1 MTPGLGAAMA
11 AEIEQTA
18 GVAAAQ
24 LCGAGAWSRALR
36 ELMPGQLRG
45 VAMTARGSSDH
56 AANYGR
62 YLLEP
67 ALGVP
72 VWSTAPSLVTRYGA
86 STDLAG
92 VLAIAVSQSGRTP
105 EIVTMLE
112 RQRASG
118 AVAVAI
124 TNDPDSPLAAVADL
138 TVALQAGAERAVP
151 ATKTFTATLLA
162 FALVAAAIDRSGRFA
177 VDDEAVTAAIEAALG
192 PPVPPAL
199 GELAAALAASDVALH
214 LGRGVLL
221 PIAGET
227 ALKLIETTATAH
239 LAWST
244 VDVRHGPLALA
255 TPDRPTVLHH
265 AAGPVSGDA
274 ADVTATLRERGVAV
288 WVIGDPLAGQSAHIP
303 VPNALPE
310 HLRPLVHAVRL
321 QQLALA
327 TARARGVDP
336 DAPAG
341 LSKVTAT
348 T

>member
-1 MTPGLGAAMA
+1 MTVPLGAAME
-11 AEIEQTA
+11 AEIGETA
-18 GVAAAQ
+18 RVAADLIA
-24 LCGAGAWSRALR
+24 GAGDLGPALR
-36 ELMPGQLRG
+36 ERLPDRLVG
-45 VAMTARGSSDH
+45 VATTARGSSDH

-67 ALGVP
+67 ALSVP

-86 STDLAG
+86 HPRLDG

-105 EIVTMLE
+105 EIVTLLE
-112 RQRASG
+112 RSRAGG
-118 AVAVAI
+118 AVGVAI
-124 TNDPDSPLAAVADL
+124 TNDPDSPLAAAADVTIPL
-138 TVALQAGAERAVP
+138 RAGPERAVP

-162 FALVAAAIDRSGRFA
+162 FALLTAALDESGRFRVDGPA
-177 VDDEAVTAAIEAALG
+177 VEAAIAEALASV
-192 PPVPPAL
+192 PPVVE
-199 GELAAALAASDVALH
+199 ELAGVLAGADIAIH

-244 VDVRHGPLALA
+244 VDVRHGPVALA
-255 TPDRPTVLHH
+255 TPGRPVVLHH
-265 AAGPVSGDA
+265 ARGPVTEDA
-274 ADVTATLRERGVAV
+274 AEDAATLRERGVDV
-288 WVIGDPLAGQSAHIP
+288 WVVGDELPGARATIP
-303 VPNALPE
+303 VPGDLPE

-336 DAPAG
+336 DQPPG
-341 LSKVTAT
+341 LSKVTPT